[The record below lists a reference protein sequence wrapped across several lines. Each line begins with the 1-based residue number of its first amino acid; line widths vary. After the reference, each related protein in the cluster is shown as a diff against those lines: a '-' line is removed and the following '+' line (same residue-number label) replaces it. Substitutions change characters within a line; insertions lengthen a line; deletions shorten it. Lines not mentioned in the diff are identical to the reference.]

1 VQQWVKDSSPAERRW
16 RRNSIQKP
24 RDKCKLLIIISYGI
38 QAKHCRKPFSNPHR
52 GQGVMASMRQE
63 QKRPK
68 IWKKQ
73 KASWFEKENKNY
85 MN

>member
-1 VQQWVKDSSPAERRW
+1 
-16 RRNSIQKP
+16 
-24 RDKCKLLIIISYGI
+24 
-38 QAKHCRKPFSNPHR
+38 
-52 GQGVMASMRQE
+52 MASMRQE